1 MSSASQ
7 VDKKP
12 IENKR
17 ELVEWFE
24 KGCTPADKLLIGVE
38 HEKPP
43 FYLDDFSPVPFVAG
57 AVPGKGGKMS
67 EDYAAAAFKKDQP
80 SSGGYKAGNY
90 NMGSSAA
97 AGGAGPNVY
106 GISDFISKMTKEHG
120 WYPGEPENGKIVDMH
135 KPNGVNWTFEPGL
148 QMETGGA
155 PLKNVHQ
162 SAKETDETI
171 SEAVAVAKELGIGIL
186 AQGFHPTHM
195 SKDLPFMPKTRYEG
209 LFNWFKEKQFPNAAD
224 VASCTSTV
232 QVNMGYQSEEDMV
245 KMLRVSLSLQ
255 PVAVA
260 LFANSPFSQGK
271 LTGYQ
276 SYRSHKLYNNMGGR
290 YGFMLPVAFEEDFGF
305 EKFAEYA
312 MKTMPMLGIYKGN
325 IFIDAKGGKFEDF
338 MEGKLAICPGQKA
351 TISDWQNHLN
361 TIWPEV
367 RLRRFLEM
375 RGTDN
380 GPQEMIKALPA
391 FWVGLLY
398 DKQSLDAAYDM
409 VKDWTNQDRDYL
421 RIMTPRDGLQT
432 PFMNTTVQELAKNC
446 LALSEEGL
454 KRRGIKNENGQDER
468 IYLEPLHE
476 IATSG
481 RNWAMRLEERFRNEW
496 KGDIT
501 HLFREMSYEANPS
514 VLRAPAPVQAV
525 SRKVYIPGAKNGG

>member
-1 MSSASQ
+1 
-7 VDKKP
+7 
-12 IENKR
+12 
-17 ELVEWFE
+17 
-24 KGCTPADKLLIGVE
+24 
-38 HEKPP
+38 P
-43 FYLDDFSPVPFVAG
+43 FYLDNGKPVPFEGEAG
-57 AVPGKGGKMS
+57 RKG
-67 EDYAAAAFKKDQP
+67 
-80 SSGGYKAGNY
+80 
-90 NMGSSAA
+90 
-97 AGGAGPNVY
+97 V
-106 GISDFISKMTKEHG
+106 SDFISKMTAENG
-120 WYPGEPENGKIVDMH
+120 WYPGTPENGKVVDMH
-135 KPNGVNWTFEPGL
+135 KPSGVNWTFEPGL

-155 PLKNVHQ
+155 PLRNVHQ
-162 SAKETDETI
+162 NAKETEESI
-171 SEAVAVAKELGIGIL
+171 AEAVKVSKELGIGIL

-361 TIWPEV
+361 T
-367 RLRRFLEM
+367 
-375 RGTDN
+375 
-380 GPQEMIKALPA
+380 
-391 FWVGLLY
+391 
-398 DKQSLDAAYDM
+398 
-409 VKDWTNQDRDYL
+409 
-421 RIMTPRDGLQT
+421 
-432 PFMNTTVQELAKNC
+432 
-446 LALSEEGL
+446 
-454 KRRGIKNENGQDER
+454 
-468 IYLEPLHE
+468 
-476 IATSG
+476 
-481 RNWAMRLEERFRNEW
+481 
-496 KGDIT
+496 
-501 HLFREMSYEANPS
+501 
-514 VLRAPAPVQAV
+514 
-525 SRKVYIPGAKNGG
+525 

>member
-7 VDKKP
+7 VDGKP
-12 IENKR
+12 IESKK
-17 ELVEWFE
+17 ELIEWFE
-24 KGCTPADKLLIGVE
+24 QGCTPNSKRLIGIE

-43 FYLDDFSPVPFVAG
+43 FYLADNAPVPF
-57 AVPGKGGKMS
+57 KGENGRKGV
-67 EDYAAAAFKKDQP
+67 E
-80 SSGGYKAGNY
+80 
-90 NMGSSAA
+90 
-97 AGGAGPNVY
+97 
-106 GISDFISKMTKEHG
+106 DFIAAMVAQKG
-120 WYPGEPENGKIVDMH
+120 WQAGIPERGVTIDMN
-135 KPNGVNWTFEPGL
+135 KNNASWTFEPGL

-155 PLKNVHQ
+155 PLRNVHQ
-162 SAKETDETI
+162 NAQETDECI
-171 SEAVAVAKELGIGIL
+171 NEALEVTKALGFSIL
-186 AQGFHPTHM
+186 AQGYHPTLAA
-195 SKDLPFMPKTRYEG
+195 KDLPFMPKSRYEA
-209 LFNWFKEKQFPNAAD
+209 LKDWFVERKFPNALD

-255 PVAVA
+255 PIAVA
-260 LFANSPFSQGK
+260 LFANSPFSEGK

-290 YGFMLPVAFEEDFGF
+290 YGFMLPVAFEDGFGF
-305 EKFAEYA
+305 EKFADYA
-312 MKTMPMLGIYKGN
+312 LNTMPMLGIYKGN
-325 IFIDAKGGKFEDF
+325 VFMDAKGGMFQDF
-338 MEGKLAICPGQKA
+338 MDGNLGIVPGQKA

-421 RIMTPRDGLQT
+421 RIMTPSHGLQT
-432 PFMNTTVQELAKNC
+432 PFMGTTVQDIAKNC
-446 LALSEEGL
+446 LALAEEGL
-454 KRRGIKNENGQDER
+454 KRRGVKNEAGQDER
-468 IYLEPLHE
+468 IYLEPLNE
-476 IATSG
+476 IADTG
-481 RNWAMRLEERFRNEW
+481 RNWAQRLEERFKTVW
-496 KGDIT
+496 KGDISHVFT
-501 HLFREMSYEANPS
+501 EMSYAANPS
-514 VLRAPAPVQAV
+514 VLRAPALAQKAQAAAP
-525 SRKVYIPGAKNGG
+525 RIIMPGDPDFKVGNK

>member
-7 VDKKP
+7 VDSKP
-12 IENKR
+12 IQNKR

-43 FYLDDFSPVPFVAG
+43 FYLDNNQPVSFMG
-57 AVPGKGGKMS
+57 ADASKFAKVDNP
-67 EDYAAAAFKKDQP
+67 YAITSQSGQVDTSGMRLLGDRAVSHVEAA
-80 SSGGYKAGNY
+80 
-90 NMGSSAA
+90 SA
-97 AGGAGPNVY
+97 PKRY
-106 GISDFISKMTKEHG
+106 GITDFISKMTAEKG
-120 WYPGEPENGKIVDMH
+120 WYPGQPENGLVVDMQ
-135 KPNGVNWTFEPGL
+135 KNNASWTFEPGL

-162 SAKETDETI
+162 NAKETDESI
-171 SEAVAVAKELGIGIL
+171 KEAVEVAKSLGFGIL

-195 SKDLPFMPKTRYEG
+195 SKDLPSMPKSRYQALAG
-209 LFNWFKEKQFPNAAD
+209 WFKEKNFPNAQD

-260 LFANSPFSQGK
+260 LFANSPFAEGK
-271 LTGYQ
+271 PTGYQ
-276 SYRSHKLYNNMGGR
+276 SYRSHKLYKNMGGR
-290 YGFMLPVAFEEDFGF
+290 YGFMLPVAFEEGFGF

-312 MKTMPMLGIYKGN
+312 MSTMPMLGLYKGN
-325 IFIDAKGGKFEDF
+325 VFMDAKGGKFEDF
-338 MEGKLAICPGQKA
+338 MEGKLSVCPGQKA

-367 RLRRFLEM
+367 RLRRVLEM

-391 FWVGLLY
+391 FWVGMLY
-398 DKQSLDAAYDM
+398 DKQSLNAAYDM
-409 VKDWTNQDRDYL
+409 VKDWTENDRELL
-421 RIMTPRDGLQT
+421 RVMTPQTGLQT
-432 PFMNTTVQELAKNC
+432 KFLNTTVQEIAKNC
-446 LALSEEGL
+446 LALSEAGL
-454 KRRGIKNENGQDER
+454 KRRNIRNELGQTEGV
-468 IYLEPLHE
+468 YLEPLHE
-476 IATSG
+476 IAESG
-481 RNWAMRLEERFRNEW
+481 RNWAVRLEERFNGAWGR
-496 KGDIT
+496 DIS
-501 HLFREMSYEANPS
+501 HLFTEMSYENNPS
-514 VLRAPAPVQAV
+514 VLRAPAPVQAQKKIFV
-525 SRKVYIPGAKNGG
+525 PGAKNGG

>member
-12 IENKR
+12 IESKR

-43 FYLDDFSPVPFVAG
+43 FYLSDNSPVPFEVRPISQSLNTTTSIQLGSA
-57 AVPGKGGKMS
+57 PETLKGVLKTA
-67 EDYAAAAFKKDQP
+67 EANRAEAAAEAGKQIKKF
-80 SSGGYKAGNY
+80 G
-90 NMGSSAA
+90 
-97 AGGAGPNVY
+97 V
-106 GISDFISKMTKEHG
+106 SDFIAKMTAERG
-120 WYPGEPENGKIVDMH
+120 WYPGEPENGRVVDMH
-135 KPNGVNWTFEPGL
+135 KSNGVNWTFEPGL

-162 SAKETDETI
+162 SAKETEETI
-171 SEAVAVAKELGIGIL
+171 TEAVAVAKELGIGIL

-260 LFANSPFSQGK
+260 LFANSPFSEGK

-305 EKFAEYA
+305 EKFADYA
-312 MKTMPMLGIYKGN
+312 LKTMPMLGIYKGN
-325 IFIDAKGGKFEDF
+325 VFIDAKGGKFEDF
-338 MEGKLAICPGQKA
+338 MEGNLGICPGQKA

-398 DKQSLDAAYDM
+398 DKQSLNAAYDM

-421 RIMTPRDGLQT
+421 RVMTPQHGLQT
-432 PFMNTTVQELAKNC
+432 PFMNTTVQEMAKNC
-446 LALSEEGL
+446 LALSEAGL
-454 KRRGIKNENGQDER
+454 KRRGIQNENGQDER

-481 RNWAMRLEERFRNEW
+481 RNWAMRLEERFRKEW
-496 KGDIT
+496 KGDIN

-514 VLRAPAPVQAV
+514 VLRAPAPVQAQ
-525 SRKVYIPGAKNGG
+525 KKIFIPGAKNGG

>member
-43 FYLDDFSPVPFVAG
+43 FYLDDNSPVPFLGSKVTQQFAE
-57 AVPGKGGKMS
+57 KT
-67 EDYAAAAFKKDQP
+67 AADSFVRK
-80 SSGGYKAGNY
+80 
-90 NMGSSAA
+90 
-97 AGGAGPNVY
+97 
-106 GISDFISKMTKEHG
+106 GISDFISKMTAEKG
-120 WYPGEPENGKIVDMH
+120 WYPGQPENGLVVDMH
-135 KPNGVNWTFEPGL
+135 KSNTNWTFEPGL

-155 PLKNVHQ
+155 PLRNVHQ
-162 SAKETDETI
+162 NAKETEESI
-171 SEAVAVAKELGIGIL
+171 AEAVAVAKELGIGIL

-195 SKDLPFMPKTRYEG
+195 SKDLPFMPKTRYKG

-255 PVAVA
+255 PLAVA
-260 LFANSPFSQGK
+260 LFANSPFSEGK

-305 EKFAEYA
+305 EKFADYA
-312 MKTMPMLGIYKGN
+312 MRTMPMLGIYKGN
-325 IFIDAKGGKFEDF
+325 VFMDAKGGKFEDF
-338 MEGKLAICPGQKA
+338 MEGKLGICPGQKA

-391 FWVGLLY
+391 FWVGMLY

-409 VKDWTNQDRDYL
+409 VKDWTTQDRDYL
-421 RIMTPRDGLQT
+421 RVMTPQHGLQT
-432 PFMNTTVQELAKNC
+432 PFMNTTVQEMAKNC
-446 LALSEEGL
+446 LALSEAGL
-454 KRRGIKNENGQDER
+454 KRRGVQNENGQDER

-476 IATSG
+476 IAASG
-481 RNWAMRLEERFRNEW
+481 RNWAVRLEERFRNEW
-496 KGDIT
+496 KGDIS
-501 HLFREMSYEANPS
+501 HLFTEMSYEANPS
-514 VLRAPAPVQAV
+514 VLRAPAPLQKPK
-525 SRKVYIPGAKNGG
+525 KVYIPGAKNGS

>member
-7 VDKKP
+7 VDSKP
-12 IENKR
+12 IQNKR

-43 FYLDDFSPVPFVAG
+43 FYLDNNQPVSFMG
-57 AVPGKGGKMS
+57 ADASKFAKVDNP
-67 EDYAAAAFKKDQP
+67 YAITSQSGQVDTSGMRLLGDRAVSHVEAA
-80 SSGGYKAGNY
+80 
-90 NMGSSAA
+90 SA
-97 AGGAGPNVY
+97 PKRY
-106 GISDFISKMTKEHG
+106 GITDFISKMTAEKG
-120 WYPGEPENGKIVDMH
+120 WYPGQPENGLVVDMQ
-135 KPNGVNWTFEPGL
+135 KNNASWTFEPGL

-162 SAKETDETI
+162 NAKETDESI
-171 SEAVAVAKELGIGIL
+171 KEAVEVAKSLGFGIL

-195 SKDLPFMPKTRYEG
+195 SKDLPSMPKSRYQALAG
-209 LFNWFKEKQFPNAAD
+209 WFKEKNFPNAQD

-260 LFANSPFSQGK
+260 LFANSPFAEGK
-271 LTGYQ
+271 PTGYQ
-276 SYRSHKLYNNMGGR
+276 SYRSHKLYKNMGGR
-290 YGFMLPVAFEEDFGF
+290 YGFMLPVAFEEGFGF

-312 MKTMPMLGIYKGN
+312 MSTMPMLGLYKGN
-325 IFIDAKGGKFEDF
+325 VFMDAKGGKFEDF
-338 MEGKLAICPGQKA
+338 MEGKLSVCPGQKA

-391 FWVGLLY
+391 FWVGCC
-398 DKQSLDAAYDM
+398 
-409 VKDWTNQDRDYL
+409 
-421 RIMTPRDGLQT
+421 
-432 PFMNTTVQELAKNC
+432 TTSN
-446 LALSEEGL
+446 
-454 KRRGIKNENGQDER
+454 R
-468 IYLEPLHE
+468 
-476 IATSG
+476 
-481 RNWAMRLEERFRNEW
+481 
-496 KGDIT
+496 
-501 HLFREMSYEANPS
+501 
-514 VLRAPAPVQAV
+514 
-525 SRKVYIPGAKNGG
+525 